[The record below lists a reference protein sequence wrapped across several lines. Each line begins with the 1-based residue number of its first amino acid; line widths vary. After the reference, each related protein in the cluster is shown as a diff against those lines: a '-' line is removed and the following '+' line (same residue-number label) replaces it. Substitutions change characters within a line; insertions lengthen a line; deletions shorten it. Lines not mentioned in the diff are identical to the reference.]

1 MSNMCLHLL
10 LLSVKPHALIQ
21 KGVVVYSK
29 MLKRHWNYFC
39 LAMVD
44 SEKGKIFYVSN
55 IKFHNDDDDQV
66 LILEFY
72 GNSAVRRFAWCDIR
86 TK

>member
-1 MSNMCLHLL
+1 
-10 LLSVKPHALIQ
+10 
-21 KGVVVYSK
+21 
-29 MLKRHWNYFC
+29 
-39 LAMVD
+39 MVD